1 MKIWKA
7 ILVLTLVFIAGIA
20 VGVLGT
26 RVVVRSYLQA
36 AIAHPERI
44 QVVIERNLTR
54 KLRLDGEQR
63 AELADILTDTRGEL
77 HTLRV
82 QYQPQAAEI
91 LRKADAR
98 IAKLLTPE
106 QLARYEEL
114 KKQNQALQRVM
125 QIRP

>member
-1 MKIWKA
+1 
-7 ILVLTLVFIAGIA
+7 
-20 VGVLGT
+20 
-26 RVVVRSYLQA
+26 
-36 AIAHPERI
+36 
-44 QVVIERNLTR
+44 
-54 KLRLDGEQR
+54 LRLDGEQR